1 MTPRPR
7 VVISIFDD
15 FDNPHYAGGGPVVV
29 RTIADRLATGHDV
42 LVVTGGRC
50 FRRSRRGGVEHLHL
64 PVTWLGPR
72 GGQLLWALLLPLTAV
87 CLRYDVWIE
96 SFTPPWSSNLVPLVT
111 RRPVVGLAQSLSG
124 RDMAR
129 RYRTRFPLK
138 AERWLLRSYDDV
150 VVLNASDREVVR
162 ECTTTTRV
170 HLIPNAVEPPEQP
183 AAGADDGR
191 YALFLGRIDVGQ
203 KGLDLLLD
211 AYAAGGEE
219 LLPLVI
225 AGGGR
230 KRDERE
236 LVERLEGFGA
246 RVRWVGPVHGEAK
259 ETLIAGSAFLVVP
272 SREESFCLSAL
283 EALARGRPVVHFDLP
298 QLRWIPAAGSVA
310 VPPFEV
316 PRLRAAIA
324 LLSGDASL
332 RAAAGASAAR
342 FAREYLARNT
352 AAAYPDLVRQ
362 VLARGRPSRNVAPE
376 PAGRAEPTGHASMPA
391 AAAAAGEVDRCAR
404 RNAPSPPG
412 GKMVP

>member
-1 MTPRPR
+1 MTSRPR

-29 RTIADRLATGHDV
+29 RTIAHRLAVDHDV
-42 LVVTGGRC
+42 LVVTGGR
-50 FRRSRRGGVEHLHL
+50 RLHRSERSGVAHLHL

-96 SFTPPWSSNLVPLVT
+96 SFTPPWSSNLLPLVT

-129 RYRTRFPLK
+129 RYRTRFPLR
-138 AERWLLRSYDDV
+138 AEQRLLRSYRDV
-150 VVLNASDREVVR
+150 VVLNASDQRVVS

-183 AAGADDGR
+183 IGGAGEGG

-211 AYAAGGEE
+211 AYAGGGEE

-230 KRDERE
+230 KRDEQE
-236 LVERLEGFGA
+236 LAGRLEGFGA
-246 RVRWVGPVHGEAK
+246 RVRWVGPVRGEDK
-259 ETLIAGSAFLVVP
+259 EALIAGSAFLVVP

-298 QLRWIPAAGSVA
+298 QLRWIPDAGSVA

-324 LLSGDASL
+324 LLSGDATL
-332 RAAAGASAAR
+332 RATAGADAAR

-352 AAAYPDLVRQ
+352 PAAYPDLVRQ
-362 VLARGRPSRNVAPE
+362 VLARGGPSRDAAPRPTPL
-376 PAGRAEPTGHASMPA
+376 PAD
-391 AAAAAGEVDRCAR
+391 AAGAGEGNRCAR
-404 RNAPSPPG
+404 PDAPSPPAD
-412 GKMVP
+412 KMVS